1 MTEPIEP
8 TMLIRTIGG
17 EPMLSA
23 DAMSLLFGVTPEAIT
38 EHSTDPM
45 TVFPAEWIKAG
56 RRRTR
61 EAQAATGKDDI
72 LAVLAYWARK
82 DRDMVITVED
92 GDQ

>member
-1 MTEPIEP
+1 MTEPIE
-8 TMLIRTIGG
+8 LIRNIDG
-17 EPMLSA
+17 EPMLTA
-23 DAMSLLFGVTPEAIT
+23 DALSLLFGVTPEAIT
-38 EHSTDPM
+38 KHSTDPM
-45 TVFPAEWIKAG
+45 TVFPAKWIKAG

-82 DRDMVITVED
+82 DRDMVITVEE

>member
-1 MTEPIEP
+1 MTEPIE
-8 TMLIRTIGG
+8 LIRNIHG
-17 EPMLSA
+17 EPMLTS
-23 DAMSLLFGVTPEAIT
+23 DALALLFGVTPEDIVA
-38 EHSTDPM
+38 HSTDPS
-45 TVFPAEWIKAG
+45 TDFPNAWIRAG
-56 RRRTR
+56 RRRSR